1 MERLTA
7 RNEQGRAYFPPCF
20 EAPCFGMGCAKEC
33 DLMDRVCEKLAQYEE
48 RDNELDTGA
57 I

>member
-7 RNEQGRAYFPPCF
+7 RNERGRAYFPPCF
-20 EAPCFGMGCAKEC
+20 EESCLGMGCAKEC

-48 RDNELDTGA
+48 REENG
-57 I
+57 